1 MEFKLKKLT
10 PCLSVKEIANV
21 HFFVFPE
28 NYYTGKDKHFFTE
41 MVYVS
46 SGVLNIRSD
55 SYNGTLK
62 KGEAIFHAPDENHAL
77 SCVKGNEPTV
87 IIIGFT
93 HTAAPAAL
101 YGKAVALSAYETE
114 LLSNVV
120 KEGRNV
126 FAPPYDVPTT
136 DMQKK
141 KNIPFGAEQI
151 LKNCI
156 ETLCISVIRRG
167 LVKSE
172 KERSPVGG
180 FDVKETIK
188 YVDENFKEKITI
200 DELSFIFG
208 TNRSTLCREFKA
220 ATKKSVNEYV
230 VGKKLAEA
238 KRLLTET
245 DNTVTEIAENLNF
258 SCIHY
263 FTAFFKTHTGLSP
276 TEYKSSAR
284 KQP

>member
-220 ATKKSVNEYV
+220 ATKKSINEYV
-230 VGKKLAEA
+230 TDKKLKEAE
-238 KRLLTET
+238 RLLTRT
-245 DNTVTEIAENLNF
+245 DATITEIAENLNF
-258 SCIHY
+258 TCIHY
-263 FTAFFKTHTGLSP
+263 FTAFFKTRTGFSP
-276 TEYKSSAR
+276 KEFRTSR
-284 KQP
+284 KDF

>member
-101 YGKAVALSAYETE
+101 YGKAVTLSAYETE

-172 KERSPVGG
+172 KERLPVGG

-220 ATKKSVNEYV
+220 ATKKSINEYV
-230 VGKKLAEA
+230 TDKKLKEAE
-238 KRLLTET
+238 RLLTHT
-245 DNTVTEIAENLNF
+245 DATITEIAENLNF
-258 SCIHY
+258 TCIHY
-263 FTAFFKTHTGLSP
+263 FTAFFKTRTGFSP
-276 TEYKSSAR
+276 KEFRTSR
-284 KQP
+284 KVF